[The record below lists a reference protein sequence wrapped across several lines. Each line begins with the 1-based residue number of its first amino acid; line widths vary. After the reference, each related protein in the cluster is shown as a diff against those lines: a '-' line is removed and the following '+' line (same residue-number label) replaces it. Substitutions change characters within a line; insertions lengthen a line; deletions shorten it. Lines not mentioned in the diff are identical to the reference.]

1 MRSKEWG
8 DMREEIADKVAVA
21 HICFVSHQTCI
32 AIVTHTT
39 RDACLRPFQLTTRS
53 NNRSTT

>member
-21 HICFVSHQTCI
+21 HMCFVSHQTCI
-32 AIVTHTT
+32 AIVTQHEM
-39 RDACLRPFQLTTRS
+39 RACVHS
-53 NNRSTT
+53 N